1 MDSNMQNVSHETTPY
16 DNLGPILRI
25 DVKKLLKDI
34 EGMDTESRDRA
45 MALLKEYVVF
55 LENIRV

>member
-1 MDSNMQNVSHETTPY
+1 MDSNSKIVPRETTPF

-34 EGMDTESRDRA
+34 ESMDDVHREKA
-45 MALLKEYVVF
+45 MALLKDYVVF

>member
-1 MDSNMQNVSHETTPY
+1 MSNSENVSHETPPY

-34 EGMDTESRDRA
+34 EGMDMESRDRA

-55 LENIRV
+55 LENVRV

>member
-1 MDSNMQNVSHETTPY
+1 MDSNMQNAPRETTPF

-34 EGMDTESRDRA
+34 ESMDDVHREQA
-45 MALLKEYVVF
+45 MELLKQYVVF